1 LQRRAPRLYLEDIK
15 AAVARISDYTPAG
28 EEEFRNSQLLQDAV
42 LRQLLIVGE
51 AVQQLPDD
59 VFQREPGI
67 PWERVVGMR
76 NRIVHGYHNI
86 NMDVVWDTV
95 QRDLPTLQ
103 AAVER
108 LLQDPDL
115 D

>member
-1 LQRRAPRLYLEDIK
+1 MQRRAPRLYLEDIK
-15 AAVARISDYTPAG
+15 GAAARISEYTSGG
-28 EEEFRNSQLLQDAV
+28 EEEFKNSQLLQDAV

-51 AVQQLPDD
+51 AVQHLPDD
-59 VFQREPGI
+59 LLEREAGI

-76 NRIVHGYHNI
+76 NRLVHGYHEI
-86 NMDVVWDTV
+86 NMEVVWDTV

-115 D
+115 E